1 MSEYLDERNEEPA
14 MTEEEVRF
22 MVDND
27 QKAEWCI
34 RKIAEAKKEM
44 MDWIEFYVA
53 QTDKVKDRC
62 ERRIMFFEMK
72 LKDYFSQVP
81 HKVTKTQES
90 YQLPSGKLV
99 LKAQAPD
106 FERDDEVLLKWV
118 KKNEP
123 DMVKVKESVDW
134 AALKKVLIVDFLPES
149 SDNDNVVPFVLTGDG
164 EIVPGIRV
172 ELRPDVFK
180 VEMK

>member
-99 LKAQAPD
+99 YKRQGPD
-106 FERDDEVLLKWV
+106 YERDDALILAWLKA
-118 KKNEP
+118 NDE
-123 DMVKVKESVDW
+123 DRFVKVKESVDW
-134 AALKKVLIVDFLPES
+134 AELKKKIDVLQLTSGEDQVAEQ
-149 SDNDNVVPFVLTGDG
+149 VVFTETG
-164 EIVPGIRV
+164 EVVPGITV
-172 ELRPDVFK
+172 TERPDVFK